1 MSTLLNTQQK
11 AQPLCE
17 KPVSGIFAGPDK
29 YLHLQSV
36 SITELMPPTVE
47 DESLFIYVREGLGQI
62 TINGVVFNLVPGT
75 LCWLQSYHVFSICP
89 QLGSTLHLQ
98 VLVYD
103 YPLASYMTFRSN
115 DEENLNV
122 FSTSIPVYALTGD
135 TRREA
140 ESLID
145 EFAGYEDQQGSGANL
160 MKCAILGQLSY
171 LFIDLCKQYS
181 ATHVHLRHQWPLGWI
196 LSLFIAYACAD
207 DLDPKDVADSF
218 GVSVPTLNRELRIT
232 TGMNFAQSVSRARIN
247 LAAGAILFSELSF
260 HFISTYCGFRS
271 EVAFYRTFRE
281 LKGMTPQ
288 EYREYA
294 ISSPAVPRKMV
305 SETVERILY
314 YLHTNYREQISLKT
328 MARDLY
334 ISENIIRT
342 LLQEHLNTNFKEI
355 LSAYR
360 LQYAE
365 ALLVV
370 SDMPVLD
377 VSLASGFNSERTF
390 TRLFKQR
397 NGITPSAYRAG
408 FTEEQP

>member
-1 MSTLLNTQQK
+1 MQPHKK
-11 AQPLCE
+11 AALICE
-17 KPVSGIFAGPDK
+17 RPTSGVFTGRDK
-29 YLHLQSV
+29 FLSMQ
-36 SITELMPPTVE
+36 SITITEPTPPTME
-47 DESLFIYVREGLGQI
+47 DDSLFIYITGGSGHI
-62 TINGVVFNLVPGT
+62 TINGVVFDLVPNT
-75 LCWLQSYHVFSICP
+75 FCWLQSYHVFSISP
-89 QLGSTLHLQ
+89 AWDKPLELKM
-98 VLVYD
+98 LVYD
-103 YPLASYMTFRSN
+103 YPLSCYMTFHTNNPTNLSQFSVASPIYPLSG
-115 DEENLNV
+115 EEKEQV
-122 FSTSIPVYALTGD
+122 
-135 TRREA
+135 
-140 ESLID
+140 ESLLA
-145 EFAGYEDQQGSGANL
+145 EFSLYDGENSSGANL
-160 MKCAILGQLSY
+160 IKSAILGQLSY
-171 LFIDLCKQYS
+171 LFIDLCKKNAAS
-181 ATHVHLRHQWPLGWI
+181 HVRHQWPLGWI
-196 LSLFIAYACAD
+196 LSLYIAYSCTE
-207 DLDPKDVADSF
+207 DLDPKNVADHF

-247 LAAGAILFSELSF
+247 LAASAILFSELSF

-288 EYREYA
+288 EYRQYA
-294 ISSPAVPRKMV
+294 IENTTVPRKMV
-305 SETVERILY
+305 SETVERILF

-342 LLQEHLNTNFKEI
+342 LLQDTLNTNFKEI

-397 NGITPSAYRAG
+397 NGITPSAFRAQ
-408 FTEEQP
+408 FLEVNP